1 MLQEWS
7 QIGWHVL
14 WSSLALL
21 GSYIG
26 SRLLHPHVQGMNDLD
41 PIKIGIREVSC
52 TSLLR
57 ADEYYLR
64 LFEKTAPWLFWTPFL
79 LRTHTFKNTCTHIHT
94 HKCTYSGL
102 VYWMNRQSTHF
113 SSVNFNGFNWFSPWL
128 LVSIALGAD
137 SVSIK
142 SISCT

>member
-1 MLQEWS
+1 VLQEWS

-57 ADEYYLR
+57 ADERYLR
-64 LFEKTAPWLFWTPFL
+64 LFERDSSRTFL
-79 LRTHTFKNTCTHIHT
+79 NPIALAHTHLHAHSHIHT
-94 HKCTYSGL
+94 H
-102 VYWMNRQSTHF
+102 THMY
-113 SSVNFNGFNWFSPWL
+113 
-128 LVSIALGAD
+128 I
-137 SVSIK
+137 
-142 SISCT
+142 